1 MKDVVGMTGRF
12 QGKVVLVTGA
22 ARGMGR
28 SHALGF
34 AREGANVVVNDV
46 CHDISTVPVPM
57 SRASELESLVREI
70 QSMGVSALP
79 VIADVSNSLEVKGM
93 VEEAIDVY
101 GRIDILVNNAGVAS
115 VAKVVDMSEEMWDA
129 VINVNL
135 KGAFL
140 CSKYVAPY
148 MMKQR
153 YGRIINISST
163 EGLIGTPGMAHY
175 VASKHGLIGLT
186 KVLAQ
191 ELAPYWI
198 TVNAIC
204 PGDVGTEAFFKLSEI
219 YPGFA
224 EEISRLQGV
233 YSLFPGYEDFKKP
246 LLEPKDITSAVL
258 WLASEEARYIT
269 GTTLVVDAGFSS
281 K

>member
-1 MKDVVGMTGRF
+1 MRSRF
-12 QGKVVLVTGA
+12 KGKVVLITGA
-22 ARGMGR
+22 AKGMGR

-34 AREGANVVVNDV
+34 AREGANVVINDI
-46 CHDISTVPVPM
+46 CRDIPTVPVPM
-57 SRASELESLVREI
+57 GKYSELESLANEIRE
-70 QSMGVSALP
+70 MGVGVLA
-79 VIADVSNSLEVKGM
+79 VTADVSNSFEVRQM
-93 VEEAIDVY
+93 VDKAIDAF

-115 VAKVVDMSEEMWDA
+115 VAKVVDMSEEEWNT

-140 CSKYVAPY
+140 CSKYVAPH
-148 MMKQR
+148 MMKHK

-204 PGDVGTEAFFKLSEI
+204 PGDVATETFFKLSEK

-224 EEISRLQGV
+224 EEISRLQGA
-233 YSLFPGYEDFKKP
+233 YSLFPGYEEFQRP
-246 LLEPKDITSAVL
+246 IIEPIDITNAVL
-258 WLASEEARYIT
+258 WLASDEARYIT
-269 GTTLVVDAGFSS
+269 GTTLIVDAGFMT

>member
-1 MKDVVGMTGRF
+1 MRDRF
-12 QGKVVLVTGA
+12 KGKTVLVTGA

-46 CHDISTVPVPM
+46 CRDMATVPIPMGRREDLDSLVKEAEGMGVEALPLSADISKGD
-57 SRASELESLVREI
+57 EVR
-70 QSMGVSALP
+70 
-79 VIADVSNSLEVKGM
+79 NM
-93 VEEAIDVY
+93 VERAVDVF

-115 VAKVVDMSEEMWDA
+115 VAKVVEMSEEMWDA

-140 CSKYVAPY
+140 CSKYVAPH
-148 MMKQR
+148 MMKQK

-163 EGLIGTPGMAHY
+163 EGLVGTPGMAHY

-204 PGDVGTEAFFKLSEI
+204 PGDVGTEAFFNYSKT

-224 EEISRLQGV
+224 EEISRLQGA
-233 YSLFPGYEDFKKP
+233 YSVFPGYGEFEKP
-246 LLEPKDITSAVL
+246 LLEPQDITNAVL
-258 WLASEEARYIT
+258 WLASDEARYVT
-269 GTTLVVDAGFSS
+269 GTTLVVDAGYTS